1 MTMKITLPDGKK
13 VDVLYKDFTIK
24 TDQPKEKGGNDTA
37 PDPFSLFLSSIGACA
52 GFFILSFCQQRKIE
66 TKNLEILL
74 KTEKDTKSGMIN
86 KIFIDLIAPKSFPD
100 KYKKAVIN
108 AASLCTVKRHLE
120 NPPDI
125 EISFKE

>member
-13 VDVLYKDFTIK
+13 VDVLYKNFTIR

-37 PDPFSLFLSSIGACA
+37 PDPFSLFISSIGACA
-52 GFFILSFCQQRKIE
+52 GFFILSFCLQRKIE

-74 KTEKDTKSGMIN
+74 KTEKDKKSGMIN

-120 NPPDI
+120 NPPEI

>member
-1 MTMKITLPDGKK
+1 MTMKIILPDGKK
-13 VDVLYKDFTIK
+13 VDVLYKDFTIR
-24 TDQPKEKGGNDTA
+24 TDQPKEKGGDDTA
-37 PDPFSLFLSSIGACA
+37 PDPFSLFISSIGACA

-74 KTEKDTKSGMIN
+74 KTEKDTNSGMIN